1 MADATGA
8 VTSNYSFK
16 TIAGTDVAGYT
27 SINSVIASID
37 TQLRARNVGMILL
50 MRSSDTTPTGWKDY
64 TTANGYT
71 SPTPPTPPTGHKY
84 IIGY

>member
-1 MADATGA
+1 MAT
-8 VTSNYSFK
+8 TNYGF
-16 TIAGTDVAGYT
+16 TRLVGTDTAGYT
-27 SINSVIASID
+27 TINNCIDSID
-37 TQLRARNVGMILL
+37 TQLRTHSVGMIVL